1 MNIIISRYCIIK
13 DRARGPYK
21 ENWKR
26 RTSLLN
32 AVQSSSGER
41 TQQNT
46 NTPADQDGSRY
57 LQRPSSHPATLK
69 IRTTAVCSG
78 VIRSCSEVPLP
89 TRTYYLLIK
98 SDEGEA
104 AVRANKK
111 AAAARSSIQHRPK
124 VANRG

>member
-46 NTPADQDGSRY
+46 DTPADQDGSRY
-57 LQRPSSHPATLK
+57 LQRPSLHPATLK
-69 IRTTAVCSG
+69 IRNGFTQWIHSIPFGGPATDKDILS
-78 VIRSCSEVPLP
+78 
-89 TRTYYLLIK
+89 
-98 SDEGEA
+98 SD
-104 AVRANKK
+104 
-111 AAAARSSIQHRPK
+111 
-124 VANRG
+124 